1 MSEASSSVVPM
12 KQTPTPDLDAAIPT
26 VEARPGG
33 TLPET
38 RATSTAGTTVAPRAT
53 GPGGVHRRRGPRR
66 SALSPSRA
74 KDFMQCPL
82 LFRLR
87 TVDGLSEPGSLAT
100 HKGTLVHAVL
110 ERLYDLPPEQRCPQ
124 AALDLLPGQWD
135 THQAKNPEVMGL
147 FKDPGQVETWLE
159 EARTLIG
166 TYFRM
171 ENPRRL
177 APAERELLVQTE
189 TSSGLLLRGFV
200 DRLDVAPDGAMRVVD
215 YKTGKSPSPRFQ
227 DEALFQMRF
236 YGLVLWRL
244 RGRAPA
250 RLQLLYLRDGRTLTH
265 DPCLGELQATEE
277 RVERLWA
284 EIVRCA
290 STGDFRPRRTPLC
303 GWCAFQAHCP
313 LFGGTP
319 PRIPADGVAR
329 LLTAHA

>member
-244 RGRAPA
+244 RGRAPSPPPA
-250 RLQLLYLRDGRTLTH
+250 ALPPGRTH
-265 DPCLGELQATEE
+265 PDPRPLPGRAPGHRGEGRAP
-277 RVERLWA
+277 VG
-284 EIVRCA
+284 
-290 STGDFRPRRTPLC
+290 GDRPL
-303 GWCAFQAHCP
+303 
-313 LFGGTP
+313 
-319 PRIPADGVAR
+319 RIHR
-329 LLTAHA
+329 